1 MAVKKMSE
9 RREAWFRILVFFVS
23 GIILAVW
30 GYLIILLIIVNWF
43 ITIFSKERNKDIA
56 EFCEYWNT
64 ETYRFIQYMTFV
76 NNERPFPFTEI
87 RRIGK
92 FEK

>member
-43 ITIFSKERNKDIA
+43 ITIFSKESS
-56 EFCEYWNT
+56 F
-64 ETYRFIQYMTFV
+64 
-76 NNERPFPFTEI
+76 
-87 RRIGK
+87 
-92 FEK
+92 